1 MRYDLAFFLCC
12 CKSFLGS
19 STTEPGQEDFYEA
32 LQISRDA
39 TPEEIKRAYKR
50 QSLQMHPDKLAQR
63 GQQVTEADQARFQRM
78 KEAYEVRH
86 KHKLHSML
94 SI

>member
-19 STTEPGQEDFYEA
+19 ATSDNSQDDFYEV
-32 LQISRDA
+32 LGISTDA

-63 GQQVTEADQARFQRM
+63 GQQITEADQAKFQRM
-78 KEAYEVRH
+78 KEAYEVRYLL
-86 KHKLHSML
+86 KTVKNCTT
-94 SI
+94 